1 MNLFIPTPNS
11 LSCYRQSE
19 TVMIPKKERKIFQRR
34 RNPSSRSGPCL
45 CLLMNHLWRSSSNPC
60 SKTFC
65 KWCQSPL
72 FSGPRFCYVL
82 RVTYGKLKRSSE
94 PGNIKRADTAAAA
107 QARLRRRKIAQR
119 FYRWHLCPH
128 HNVTCNSL
136 LIHSFLPTARLTPS
150 YRVGAIV

>member
-11 LSCYRQSE
+11 LSCYKQSE
-19 TVMIPKKERKIFQRR
+19 IVMTVKKERKIFQS
-34 RNPSSRSGPCL
+34 PSSRSGPCL
-45 CLLMNHLWRSSSNPC
+45 YLLMTHLWRSRSNPC

-72 FSGPRFCYVL
+72 FSGPHLCHIL

-107 QARLRRRKIAQR
+107 QAHLRRRKLAQR
-119 FYRWHLCPH
+119 FYRRHLCPH

-136 LIHSFLPTARLTPS
+136 LIHSFLPTAHLTPS